1 MKALNPMLN
10 GQSKRG
16 VKSKYVDTKFISE
29 SYLKKYQ
36 SKIHFPG
43 KYTLLAN
50 TFCWKIYGGK
60 LKYIYKTF
68 KTDRTIDGH
77 PAISI
82 LELFTW
88 FKLHKI

>member
-36 SKIHFPG
+36 SKIHFPV
-43 KYTLLAN
+43 KHAVLDSV
-50 TFCWKIYGGK
+50 I
-60 LKYIYKTF
+60 
-68 KTDRTIDGH
+68 
-77 PAISI
+77 
-82 LELFTW
+82 
-88 FKLHKI
+88 